1 MKDEVMNMASVFKQQ
16 YTTKGKNGEKI
27 KKRSAHWYIDYKSP
41 DGTRKRVRGFKDKAA
56 TLQLAA
62 KLEKESELAHAGI
75 IDKFKEHRKRALSEH
90 MEDFRHFLLAK
101 GNTAKH
107 AELTVSRAKRI
118 MEECEFCLW
127 DDIAGSK
134 VQFCLS
140 NIQSGEK
147 AVGAQTSNYYLQSIK
162 QFCHW
167 MVQDGRAS
175 ASPLEHLKK
184 KKTEKAW
191 QRALEPDEMR
201 KLVQTT
207 QTATERFRMPG
218 EERAMLYLL
227 ASESGLRANEL
238 RSLTLASFDFENCT
252 VMVESGSAKNRTM
265 CTLPLKAKTA
275 EMLKELFKLKT
286 PQSKAFGLPSKYR
299 MADMF
304 RADLGTAGVDY
315 SDDVESEDYVNFHS
329 LRHTT
334 GTLLAASGVHPKVAQ
349 SIMRH
354 SDINLTMSRYTH
366 VLSGQ
371 ESRAV
376 EALPDLM
383 APSQTSQ
390 QAKVT
395 GTDNKKVGTA
405 HKSAYKKLT
414 KKVVSDSIQLSP
426 FGRSDGLVGPEST
439 AGEGASNPSDEA
451 DLDTN
456 CLGVSPVGTPSQSN
470 TPGRTRTCGLRIRNP
485 LLYPTELQAHF
496 DLKLGNITTCYVCCQ
511 SHHCVKRPKNSV
523 CIVFFPRSLSENLPI
538 QVPPI
543 AMDDAGVNYAVLQ
556 IHRDQLGGPATGPG
570 SSGF

>member
-1 MKDEVMNMASVFKQQ
+1 MDMASVFKQQ
-16 YTTKGKNGEKI
+16 YTTKGKNGERI
-27 KKRSAHWYIDYKSP
+27 KKKSAHWYIDYKGP
-41 DGTRKRVRGFKDKAA
+41 DSTRKRVKGFKDKAA

-75 IDKFKEHRKRALSEH
+75 VDKFKEHRKRALSEH
-90 MEDFRHFLLAK
+90 VEDFNHFLLAK

-107 AELTVSRAKRI
+107 TELTVSRAKRI
-118 MEECEFCLW
+118 IEECEFCLW
-127 DDIAGSK
+127 DDITASK
-134 VQFCLS
+134 IQFCLS
-140 NIQSGEK
+140 NFQSGEK
-147 AVGAQTSNYYLQSIK
+147 AIGAKTSNYYLQSIK

-167 MVQDGRAS
+167 MVQDGRAG

-184 KKTEKAW
+184 RKTEKAW

-201 KLVQTT
+201 KLVQAT
-207 QTATERFRMPG
+207 QSATEQFNMSG

-286 PQSKAFGLPSKYR
+286 PQSKTFSLPSKYR

-304 RADLGTAGVDY
+304 RADLGAAGVDN
-315 SDDVESEDYVNFHS
+315 SDDVTSEDYVNFHS

-334 GTLLAASGVHPKVAQ
+334 GTFLAASGVHPKVAQ

-371 ESRAV
+371 ESKAI

-383 APSQTSQ
+383 APSQESHR
-390 QAKVT
+390 AKAT
-395 GTDNKKVGTA
+395 GTDNKKVDTA
-405 HKSAYKKLT
+405 RKSAYKKLT
-414 KKVVSDSIQLSP
+414 KKVVSDGAQLSSI
-426 FGRSDGLVGPEST
+426 GDHNGLVGAEDS
-439 AGEGASNPSDEA
+439 AEEGASNSSDEA
-451 DLDTN
+451 GLDAN
-456 CLGVSPVGTPSQSN
+456 CLGVSPVGTPSKSN
-470 TPGRTRTCGLRIRNP
+470 TPGRTRTCDLRIRNP
-485 LLYPTELQAHF
+485 LLYPTELRA
-496 DLKLGNITTCYVCCQ
+496 LLI
-511 SHHCVKRPKNSV
+511 
-523 CIVFFPRSLSENLPI
+523 
-538 QVPPI
+538 
-543 AMDDAGVNYAVLQ
+543 
-556 IHRDQLGGPATGPG
+556 
-570 SSGF
+570 

>member
-1 MKDEVMNMASVFKQQ
+1 MASVFKQQ

-27 KKRSAHWYIDYKSP
+27 KKRSAHWYIDYKAP
-41 DGTRKRVRGFKDKAA
+41 DGTRKRVKGFKDKAA

-75 IDKFKEHRKRALSEH
+75 IDKFKEHRRRALTEH
-90 MEDFRHFLLAK
+90 LEDFKHFLLAK
-101 GNTAKH
+101 GNTTKH

-118 MEECEFCLW
+118 IEDCEFCLW
-127 DDIAGSK
+127 DDIAASK

-140 NIQSGEK
+140 NLQSGED
-147 AVGAQTSNYYLQSIK
+147 ALSVNTSNYYLQSIK
-162 QFCHW
+162 QFCRW

-175 ASPLEHLKK
+175 ASPLGHLKK
-184 KKTEKAW
+184 EKTEKTW
-191 QRALEPDEMR
+191 KRALEPDEMR

-207 QTATERFRMPG
+207 QSATEQFNMSG
-218 EERAMLYLL
+218 EERAVLYIL

-252 VMVESGSAKNRTM
+252 VTVESGSAKNRIM
-265 CTLPLKAKTA
+265 RTLPLKAKTA

-286 PQSKAFGLPSKYR
+286 PQSKAFSLPSKYR

-315 SDDVESEDYVNFHS
+315 SDDVTSEDYVTFHS

-334 GTLLAASGVHPKVAQ
+334 GTFLAASGVHPKVAQ

-371 ESRAV
+371 ESKAI
-376 EALPDLM
+376 ESLPDLTT
-383 APSQTSQ
+383 PSQESQ
-390 QAKVT
+390 QAKAT
-395 GTDNKKVGTA
+395 GTDNKKADTA

-414 KKVVSDSIQLSP
+414 KKVVSDGVQLSSI
-426 FGRSDGLVGPEST
+426 GDSDGLVGHESK
-439 AGEGASNPSDEA
+439 AGDGTSNPSDET

-456 CLGVSPVGTPSQSN
+456 WQGVSPTGTPSKSN
-470 TPGRTRTCGLRIRNP
+470 TPGRTRTCDLRIRNP
-485 LLYPTELQAHF
+485 L
-496 DLKLGNITTCYVCCQ
+496 V
-511 SHHCVKRPKNSV
+511 SV
-523 CIVFFPRSLSENLPI
+523 HINL
-538 QVPPI
+538 
-543 AMDDAGVNYAVLQ
+543 
-556 IHRDQLGGPATGPG
+556 
-570 SSGF
+570 